1 MYEAF
6 AAGKT
11 LPQAYHKALLELY
24 NHGKVVSCADY
35 NQRQKELSMTI
46 AVENPMAEPMVS
58 RLYIGGFY
66 ELQQYVMEVLKGILD
81 FKIGASENAWE
92 YTYHDRI
99 VNFAISPP
107 GKAVSDIHG
116 PGTAESRQGFNQL
129 QFVIDELKRSPD
141 TRRAVINIRDNSV
154 DPFNANPACLQHIQ
168 FFIRDGRLHM
178 KVLMRSND
186 AAEAT
191 FMNAFAFIMLQ
202 KQVADTLGIPV
213 GSYTHRANSFHC
225 YEKDFDL
232 LAQYVNGIQT
242 KPEDEITYEYEG
254 FFRDMMEESIPDIE
268 RAVAKLK

>member
-6 AAGKT
+6 VSGKT
-11 LPQAYHKALLELY
+11 LPEAYHNALVQLY
-24 NHGKVVSCADY
+24 KHGEVVSCADY
-35 NQRQKELSMTI
+35 NQSQKELSMTI
-46 AVENPMAEPMVS
+46 AVENPLAEPMIS
-58 RLYIGGFY
+58 RLFIGGFY
-66 ELQQYVMEVLKGILD
+66 ELQQYVMEVVSGILD
-81 FKIGASENAWE
+81 FKIGDGENTWE

-99 VNFAISPP
+99 VNFA
-107 GKAVSDIHG
+107 VSS
-116 PGTAESRQGFNQL
+116 ACKSLNQL

-141 TRRAVINIRDNSV
+141 SRRAVINIRDNSV
-154 DPFNANPACLQHIQ
+154 DPFNANPACLQHLQ
-168 FFIRDGRLHM
+168 FFIRGGRLHM

-202 KQVADTLGIPV
+202 KKVADALGMPV

-225 YEKDFDL
+225 YEKDFSL
-232 LAQYVNGIQT
+232 LEQYINGIET

-268 RAVAKLK
+268 RAVANLKKKEH